1 MISQT
6 AIDSLDELIA
16 KGLTPTPR
24 DIIRL
29 NAVGVKLEAATAQRA
44 TDSTYLLP
52 RVAAV
57 TKDLWFRQPTI
68 GHEIWMEKVER
79 FIADGDYQSLLAIRA
94 YALSRSPEKLPDP
107 DDPGTIKTAVD
118 EFVATCKNLTR
129 DQILAAVRYATLGAD
144 HTAGETTAHPSGE
157 KEEEEN
163 PDFTDCIAI
172 GVLNEGRAVLWGISE
187 ADMLRMTTQQL
198 ADVID
203 RAKIYH
209 KIESGGDEDFWQGR
223 YYATLD
229 EITSRL
235 TREKESANGRPT
247 SQV

>member
-6 AIDSLDELIA
+6 AIDSLDELVA
-16 KGLTPTPR
+16 KGLKPTPR

-29 NAVGVKLEAATAQRA
+29 NAVGVKLEAAAAKRA

-79 FIADGDYQSLLAIRA
+79 FVGEGDYQSLLAIRA
-94 YALSRSPEKLPDP
+94 YALSRPPEKLSDP
-107 DDPGTIKTAVD
+107 DDPGTIKAAVE
-118 EFVATCKNLTR
+118 EFAATCKNLTR
-129 DQILAAVRYATLGAD
+129 DQILAAVRYVTVGAD
-144 HTAGETTAHPSGE
+144 HTAGETTARPQDDKNE
-157 KEEEEN
+157 D
-163 PDFTDCIAI
+163 PDFSECIAL

-198 ADVID
+198 SDVID

-209 KIESGGDEDFWQGR
+209 KIESDSDEDFWQGR

-229 EITSRL
+229 EIASRL
-235 TREKESANGRPT
+235 MQEKEAANGRPT